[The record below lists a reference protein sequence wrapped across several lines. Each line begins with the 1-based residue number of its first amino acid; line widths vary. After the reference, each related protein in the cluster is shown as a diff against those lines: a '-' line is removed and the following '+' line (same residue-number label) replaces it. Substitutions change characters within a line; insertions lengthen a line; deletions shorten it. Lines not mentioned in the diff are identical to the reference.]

1 VEDES
6 GATQK
11 VLGWVVLGLIFAQCA
26 FNIMVQVKDQWLKV
40 RMGWGRVKRCRQG
53 EWQQHSVKMMTESQN
68 QMDMSKM
75 VGEEVREL
83 KKQRKGSEIELYA
96 TGKDWKGATK

>member
-1 VEDES
+1 
-6 GATQK
+6 
-11 VLGWVVLGLIFAQCA
+11 
-26 FNIMVQVKDQWLKV
+26 
-40 RMGWGRVKRCRQG
+40 
-53 EWQQHSVKMMTESQN
+53 MMTESQN

-83 KKQRKGSEIELYA
+83 KKQRKRSEIELYA